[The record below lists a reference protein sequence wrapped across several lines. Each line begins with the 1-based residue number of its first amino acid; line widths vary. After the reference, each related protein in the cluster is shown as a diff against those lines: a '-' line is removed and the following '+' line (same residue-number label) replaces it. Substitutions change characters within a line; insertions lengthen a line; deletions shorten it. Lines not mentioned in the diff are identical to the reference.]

1 MRDCLLP
8 TGAVIAYEGFPAFAD
23 REDFVAV
30 YAAMGCAPGVFDIHH
45 GANGVITFDG
55 PDRARGAWSLLF
67 HNINLAARTLTQM
80 GVVYEDVYVRQD
92 GRWWI
97 AETRSRRQSCLI
109 HAVDAEGRPT
119 VTVMG
124 EAPATF
130 G

>member
-1 MRDCLLP
+1 
-8 TGAVIAYEGFPAFAD
+8 
-23 REDFVAV
+23 
-30 YAAMGCAPGVFDIHH
+30 MGCVPGVFDIHH
-45 GANGVITFDG
+45 GANGVIGFDG
-55 PDRARGAWSLLF
+55 PDRARGAMV
-67 HNINLAARTLTQM
+67 AAVPQYQPRLVRTLTQM
-80 GVVYEDVYVRQD
+80 GVEYEDVYVRQD

-124 EAPATF
+124 EPPATF